1 MCCHVHAFTD
11 LVKRSNLLCY
21 HYGNVPWSRADNTP
35 WSHTTVEPWPTM
47 FKHGR
52 RWKTMVRW
60 STSCR
65 GEPARCRREITGG
78 LSSIWEY
85 LGCVI
90 FKMTVI
96 IKDLYGNSGN
106 RFEKINTPWIFNK
119 IRFALFTWCLPASC
133 VVIFPIRCDLSDFLY
148 PELSLIKRGQ
158 GQTHAIWTARRK
170 KPKISGQIFPTAKI
184 PP

>member
-1 MCCHVHAFTD
+1 MVTHH
-11 LVKRSNLLCY
+11 
-21 HYGNVPWSRADNTP
+21 G
-35 WSHTTVEPWPTM
+35 EPWPTM

-52 RWKTMVRW
+52 RWKTMVPW

-65 GEPARCRREITGG
+65 GEPARCRCEITGG
-78 LSSIWEY
+78 PSSIWEY

-106 RFEKINTPWIFNK
+106 RFKKINTPWIFNK
-119 IRFALFTWCLPASC
+119 IRFALFTWCLLASC
-133 VVIFPIRCDLSDFLY
+133 VVIFPIRCDLSNFLY
-148 PELSLIKRGQ
+148 PEFSLIKRGQ

-170 KPKISGQIFPTAKI
+170 KPKIPGQNFPTAKI

>member
-1 MCCHVHAFTD
+1 MAMYHGQGLITHHGHTP
-11 LVKRSNLLCY
+11 RSNNGRPCSKMVGVEKPWY
-21 HYGNVPWSRADNTP
+21 YGQRLAGVSRPAVGVKSRAAQAQY
-35 WSHTTVEPWPTM
+35 E
-47 FKHGR
+47 
-52 RWKTMVRW
+52 
-60 STSCR
+60 STC
-65 GEPARCRREITGG
+65 
-78 LSSIWEY
+78 
-85 LGCVI
+85 GCVI

-96 IKDLYGNSGN
+96 IKYLYGNSGN
-106 RFEKINTPWIFNK
+106 RFEKINTRWIFNK

-133 VVIFPIRCDLSDFLY
+133 VVIFPICCDLSDFLY

>member
-1 MCCHVHAFTD
+1 MV
-11 LVKRSNLLCY
+11 
-21 HYGNVPWSRADNTP
+21 GNVPWSRADNTP
-35 WSHTTVEPWPTM
+35 WSHTTVEPLPTM
-47 FKHGR
+47 FKHVR
-52 RWKTMVRW
+52 RWKTVVPW
-60 STSCR
+60 STSFR
-65 GEPARCRREITGG
+65 VEPAPVGVKSQAAQAQYESTC
-78 LSSIWEY
+78 
-85 LGCVI
+85 GCVI

-96 IKDLYGNSGN
+96 IKNLYGNSGN
-106 RFEKINTPWIFNK
+106 RFEKINTRWIFNK

-184 PP
+184 PK